1 MEIDGVFNIFYV
13 AEKQT
18 GRAMDTQVQQLA
30 QRKALTDWLD
40 EQRKQAQIEI
50 L

>member
-1 MEIDGVFNIFYV
+1 
-13 AEKQT
+13 
-18 GRAMDTQVQQLA
+18 MDTQVQQLA
-30 QRKALTDWLD
+30 QRKALADWLE